1 MAKKKR
7 QIVILQKNELD
18 CISMIFLHYE
28 ITISAKWHKQII
40 KTQAEPKY
48 EQIMTIAI
56 KAHSFTDVRR

>member
-1 MAKKKR
+1 MKKSKVPPR
-7 QIVILQKNELD
+7 VQMCLLGQKFPLQILISQKNELD

-48 EQIMTIAI
+48 E
-56 KAHSFTDVRR
+56 